1 VMTQKISGTPCTVI
15 NTPYVQKIGTEQTWL
30 ESILNKNKKLKKW
43 VKMIR
48 FAKGMRD
55 TTKAA
60 QGATYKTVWVAGP
73 SIEKTTAIE
82 PVKEIIKRFI

>member
-1 VMTQKISGTPCTVI
+1 KA
-15 NTPYVQKIGTEQTWL
+15 
-30 ESILNKNKKLKKW
+30 
-43 VKMIR
+43 IR

-73 SIEKTTAIE
+73 SIEQTTAIE
-82 PVKEIIKRFI
+82 PVATIIKKFI